1 MDFLSNTSS
10 IKKMNQP
17 ERKMHVLQTIAPR
30 EKQIKSNGN
39 AIIEF
44 KKGLLYLIC
53 DAPAQKQQIS
63 ADLIRKTIE
72 SFKEYFEGQEY
83 PDLQKALLNAVV
95 YANKM
100 LLADAPNNPGVSLA
114 AALVSEQ
121 LLYYVGAGDCQ
132 IVLMQKGKIKPLTI
146 SSENLEALNLAGESD
161 FLGQKR
167 EIKVSVSAH
176 PVALKKEDIILI
188 ATGSFFKK
196 TMSDRLSEI
205 LTNPDTH
212 INHKALD
219 ISEHAASSTNIDQA
233 TYFLLQGEKQ
243 GDNEKAPSFF
253 NRYIVTSFLLA
264 AIFVTAVYISDKFFT
279 EPETAINSLLE
290 KELNETEMP
299 DTLNY
304 TSEPMEVTEDHS
316 VPDTDLPTQKP
327 ANSKQVILKD
337 TTINHI
343 VKKGETLYRI
353 ALRYHISVG
362 EIENLNKVK
371 AASVQLGQKILI
383 PVKGVY
389 TAQQKT
395 NLVELS
401 KLCGVPV
408 ENLLKANLIE
418 DELEN
423 IAGKSIILPK

>member
-161 FLGQKR
+161 FL
-167 EIKVSVSAH
+167 EIGRAH
-176 PVALKKEDIILI
+176 V
-188 ATGSFFKK
+188 
-196 TMSDRLSEI
+196 
-205 LTNPDTH
+205 
-212 INHKALD
+212 
-219 ISEHAASSTNIDQA
+219 
-233 TYFLLQGEKQ
+233 
-243 GDNEKAPSFF
+243 
-253 NRYIVTSFLLA
+253 
-264 AIFVTAVYISDKFFT
+264 
-279 EPETAINSLLE
+279 
-290 KELNETEMP
+290 
-299 DTLNY
+299 
-304 TSEPMEVTEDHS
+304 
-316 VPDTDLPTQKP
+316 
-327 ANSKQVILKD
+327 
-337 TTINHI
+337 
-343 VKKGETLYRI
+343 
-353 ALRYHISVG
+353 
-362 EIENLNKVK
+362 
-371 AASVQLGQKILI
+371 
-383 PVKGVY
+383 
-389 TAQQKT
+389 
-395 NLVELS
+395 
-401 KLCGVPV
+401 
-408 ENLLKANLIE
+408 
-418 DELEN
+418 
-423 IAGKSIILPK
+423 